1 MNFFAKTGAVCAL
14 ALFAAAGSA
23 QIDSSYSEDF
33 EGLDQSSPTALS
45 DSGWLVGAN
54 VFDSTGANFLYNYF
68 AFPAP
73 NGSGAFSNVA
83 DGQGGAAQGA
93 QQLVTFNDYG
103 NGDHGNG
110 SGNRI
115 EANFFREWT
124 VGPADV
130 GTWTFTFDAK
140 QGDIAGNSTA
150 AGFIK
155 VLDPGAGFAL
165 TDFATADT
173 TAVGTLWNGY
183 SINVDIDAGQVG
195 QLFQIGFLNVA
206 SNFEASGVFYDNLN
220 LVPTPGTAGMLCI
233 AGLAATRRRR

>member
-1 MNFFAKTGAVCAL
+1 MTILAKTGVICAL
-14 ALFAAAGSA
+14 TVLASAGSA
-23 QIDSSYSEDF
+23 QIQANYSENF
-33 EGLDQSSPTALS
+33 EGLDQSSPSALG
-45 DSGWLVGAN
+45 DAGWLVGAN
-54 VFDSTGANFLYNYF
+54 VFDSSGTNFLYNYF

-83 DGQGGAAQGA
+83 SGQGGPSQGA
-93 QQLVTFNDYG
+93 QQLVTFNDYN

-130 GTWTFTFDAK
+130 GTWTFSFDAK
-140 QGDIAGNSTA
+140 QGDIGGSSTA

-155 VLDPGAGFAL
+155 VLDSSFSL

-173 TAVGTLWNGY
+173 TSVGSLWNRY
-183 SINVDIDAGQVG
+183 SISVDIDAGQVG

-206 SNFEASGVFYDNLN
+206 SNFEPSGVFYDNLN
-220 LVPTPGTAGMLCI
+220 LVPSPGTAGLL
-233 AGLAATRRRR
+233 GLAALGAVRRRR